1 MVAFQERNRKMKIVE
16 STDHFLQTVYRIEE
30 DDGHL
35 IATFD
40 NRHDAEVAKAALE
53 KDREEQSKNQSY
65 W

>member
-1 MVAFQERNRKMKIVE
+1 MKIVE
-16 STDHFLQTVYRIEE
+16 STDHFLQSVYRMEE
-30 DDGHL
+30 NDGHL

-40 NRHDAEVAKAALE
+40 NLHDAEVAKAALE